1 MKPIRVIQYAWVAEV
16 AVLVAVGVVLTF
28 GLPERVPAYVSML
41 PILSGMIVAQ
51 GGAAFGGPAIS
62 RAQQAKANG
71 SNLPGVPS

>member
-1 MKPIRVIQYAWVAEV
+1 MKPIRVIQYAWVIEV
-16 AVLVAVGVVLTF
+16 AVLVVVGVFLIF

-62 RAQQAKANG
+62 RAQQAKKNG